1 MKLNC
6 AILHQDAGLQDQLM
20 KYIEKVPFLCCCG
33 AYNNALE
40 ALKAYYE
47 KKVEVYF
54 IGIGTVKEGEIDGR
68 DFCKLLDLYTRV
80 IFIAD
85 TDRYAAECFRLDAL
99 DYLVGGPDFATFF
112 QAVSKASRWFSA
124 RENGNLGEE
133 KSAVSKVDVPKVIYI
148 RADNRILRLE
158 LDCIDYI
165 ESCGDYVKVYYRDM
179 SKPILSLC
187 SMKYMEERLPVD
199 RFIRVHRSYIV
210 RMDSV
215 SIVEDN
221 SVIVGEKSLPIGAS
235 YRKRVKDYVSRLMF
249 L

>member
-85 TDRYAAECFRLDAL
+85 TDRYAAE
-99 DYLVGGPDFATFF
+99 
-112 QAVSKASRWFSA
+112 
-124 RENGNLGEE
+124 
-133 KSAVSKVDVPKVIYI
+133 
-148 RADNRILRLE
+148 
-158 LDCIDYI
+158 
-165 ESCGDYVKVYYRDM
+165 
-179 SKPILSLC
+179 
-187 SMKYMEERLPVD
+187 
-199 RFIRVHRSYIV
+199 
-210 RMDSV
+210 
-215 SIVEDN
+215 
-221 SVIVGEKSLPIGAS
+221 
-235 YRKRVKDYVSRLMF
+235 
-249 L
+249 

>member
-99 DYLVGGPDFATFF
+99 DYLVEGPDFATFF

-165 ESCGDYVKVYYRDM
+165 ESCGDYVKVYYR
-179 SKPILSLC
+179 
-187 SMKYMEERLPVD
+187 
-199 RFIRVHRSYIV
+199 
-210 RMDSV
+210 
-215 SIVEDN
+215 
-221 SVIVGEKSLPIGAS
+221 
-235 YRKRVKDYVSRLMF
+235 
-249 L
+249 

>member
-54 IGIGTVKEGEIDGR
+54 VGIGTVKEGEIDGR

-99 DYLVGGPDFATFF
+99 DYLVEGPDFATFF

-199 RFIRVHRSYIV
+199 RFIRVHRSFIVQKSKIKVLDRGRIVFGKEYIPIS
-210 RMDSV
+210 DSYKQELQ
-215 SIVEDN
+215 IYLN
-221 SVIVGEKSLPIGAS
+221 SHSV
-235 YRKRVKDYVSRLMF
+235 
-249 L
+249 

>member
-85 TDRYAAECFRLDAL
+85 TDRYAAECFWMRWIIWWKALISQLSFRL
-99 DYLVGGPDFATFF
+99 LVRLHAGF
-112 QAVSKASRWFSA
+112 QREKMEILEKKSLLSA
-124 RENGNLGEE
+124 R
-133 KSAVSKVDVPKVIYI
+133 
-148 RADNRILRLE
+148 
-158 LDCIDYI
+158 
-165 ESCGDYVKVYYRDM
+165 
-179 SKPILSLC
+179 
-187 SMKYMEERLPVD
+187 
-199 RFIRVHRSYIV
+199 
-210 RMDSV
+210 
-215 SIVEDN
+215 
-221 SVIVGEKSLPIGAS
+221 
-235 YRKRVKDYVSRLMF
+235 LMC
-249 L
+249 LK